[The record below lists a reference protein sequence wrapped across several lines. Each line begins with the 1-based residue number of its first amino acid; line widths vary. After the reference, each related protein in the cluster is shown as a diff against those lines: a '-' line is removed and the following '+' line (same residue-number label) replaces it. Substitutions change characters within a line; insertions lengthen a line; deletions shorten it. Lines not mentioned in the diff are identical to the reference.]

1 MMNTSNLADFQNQSD
16 QTLVNYA
23 ANYYPPDHFPK
34 TTSQDM
40 LNTYYTDALVT
51 GFSPAIIDSS
61 YTIPGNRYFLN
72 TYTPCLDSSGNQQPR
87 SVLVD
92 NVLTSSVNK
101 SNDYGNQGLLYSL
114 FASLDNMNTSD
125 LFNVKDACAG
135 NPINL
140 PIQSQTSIGSGSLF
154 VSDLPQCAPVSVYI
168 NGGNTTS
175 VSGWMIES
183 DITKVDPLALS
194 EGFDLKMDTD
204 AINGKNRELFT
215 QIMVWFYIIA
225 LIIIAAYMIYRL
237 MKKR

>member
-1 MMNTSNLADFQNQSD
+1 MMNTTNLADFQD
-16 QTLVNYA
+16 QTLINYA
-23 ANYYPPDHFPK
+23 ANYYPPNHFPK
-34 TTSQDM
+34 TTSQSM

-92 NVLTSSVNK
+92 NVLTSSVKN

-125 LFNVKDACAG
+125 LFNVKDACGG